1 MGTRRSVS
9 RCAGDV
15 VRNFFFSGAVT
26 LSNSV
31 GDSSKVAMHGL
42 CEIRMVEG
50 HTQTERGKRVAC
62 WSGFLLQGESSRL
75 SDMSNHL
82 SCGYHLVVN

>member
-15 VRNFFFSGAVT
+15 VGSSFFSGAMT

-31 GDSSKVAMHGL
+31 GDSRKVVICRL
-42 CEIRMVEG
+42 REIRMVKC
-50 HTQTERGKRVAC
+50 HTRTERGKRVT
-62 WSGFLLQGESSRL
+62 
-75 SDMSNHL
+75 
-82 SCGYHLVVN
+82 Y